1 MYIIN
6 TQKDWAD
13 EFDYPVI
20 SIFDN
25 FQIQKIYDTLDIA
38 QRRGYQRFYVC
49 ISGQNMMEFM
59 IDEARILVET
69 AETSMDIM
77 LARQLNKIPAVD
89 MVSFILDSN
98 HYTEPFKR

>member
-6 TQKDWAD
+6 TKKDWAD

-20 SIFDN
+20 SIFDQ
-25 FQIQKIYDTLDIA
+25 FQLQKIYDTLDIA
-38 QRRGYQRFYVC
+38 KRCGYQRFYVC
-49 ISGQNMMEFM
+49 INGQNMMEFI
-59 IDEARILVET
+59 IDEARKLVDN
-69 AETSMDIM
+69 AEISVDTM

-98 HYTEPFKR
+98 HYAEPFKR